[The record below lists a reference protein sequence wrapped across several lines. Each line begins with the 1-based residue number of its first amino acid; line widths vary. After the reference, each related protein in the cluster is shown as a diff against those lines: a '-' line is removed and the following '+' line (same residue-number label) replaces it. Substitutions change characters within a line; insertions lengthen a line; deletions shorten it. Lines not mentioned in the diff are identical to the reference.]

1 MHIQSVKKLAMES
14 HSYRLAVPTLA
25 SLKPTYTQAIGFRT
39 SQALYD
45 EGSRLDVIP
54 VSKQFPLSALY
65 LPLYCDLL
73 LHSSSLVSA
82 LSDEPTTES
91 KHNGAITEKG
101 LITGAIRGSYTSTA
115 TKTSDHE
122 WHDTAIYGSNLSA
135 RLSKQGAVLILS
147 SVFRG
152 SVALIGVFIIHCFI
166 LRYLHGHAMGS
177 TSLVPSQRVVD
188 SSEKRANVIP
198 RTAEFSHFSNDT

>member
-14 HSYRLAVPTLA
+14 HSYRLAVVCIIHASFQIFLILSQPLETIYCLWTPSLTIIDLQPTLA

-101 LITGAIRGSYTSTA
+101 LITGAIRGSYTSTG
-115 TKTSDHE
+115 SYDH
-122 WHDTAIYGSNLSA
+122 NLFSIEN
-135 RLSKQGAVLILS
+135 SKNNITGLLQ
-147 SVFRG
+147 
-152 SVALIGVFIIHCFI
+152 
-166 LRYLHGHAMGS
+166 
-177 TSLVPSQRVVD
+177 
-188 SSEKRANVIP
+188 NVTI
-198 RTAEFSHFSNDT
+198 